1 MTGGDALRARLAAGE
16 PAYGAWCALDGVLAA
31 EVAALAG
38 FDWAC
43 ADFQHGAAGL
53 DTAAPLFQAISVAGA
68 VPLARVPGNDHW
80 LIGRALDLGAAGVI
94 VPMVNDPDE
103 ARHAVDSVRY
113 PPAGTRSFG
122 PVRSAADAGEPL
134 CIVMCETRRSVEGL
148 AEICAVDGVD
158 AVYVGPRDLAL
169 SHGLEPGTD
178 LERVIEQILA
188 TCVQA
193 GVPAG
198 IHTRSGESARGYTRA
213 GFRFA
218 AVGSDRD
225 LLARAALA
233 ELQVARG
240 GAGASAPPN
249 DGALRAVARYA

>member
-1 MTGGDALRARLAAGE
+1 VSGGDVLRTRLASGE
-16 PAYGAWCALDGVLAA
+16 GAYGAWCSLDGVLGA

-43 ADFQHGAAGL
+43 VDFQHGAASL
-53 DTAAPLFQAISVAGA
+53 DSAAAVFQAISAAGA
-68 VPLARVPGNDHW
+68 VPLARVAGNDHW
-80 LIGRALDLGAAGVI
+80 QIGRALDLGAAGVV

-103 ARHAVDSVRY
+103 ARHAVESVRY
-113 PPAGTRSFG
+113 PPLGTRSFG
-122 PVRSAADAGEPL
+122 PVRASASPGDPV
-134 CIVMCETRRSVEGL
+134 CIVMCETRRSVDGL
-148 AEICAVDGVD
+148 AQIVAVDGVD

-169 SHGLEPGTD
+169 SYGLEAGPE

-188 TCVQA
+188 TCVQS
-193 GVPAG
+193 GVPVG
-198 IHTRSGESARGYTRA
+198 IHTRSGEIARQYTDR

-233 ELQVARG
+233 ELRAARG
-240 GAGASAPPN
+240 STEAAAPAT
-249 DGALRAVARYA
+249 DGVLRAVARYA

>member
-1 MTGGDALRARLAAGE
+1 MRGGDALRTQLAAGG

-43 ADFQHGAAGL
+43 ADFQHGAASL
-53 DTAAPLFQAISVAGA
+53 DAAAPLFQAISAAGA
-68 VPLARVPGNDHW
+68 IPLARVAGNDHW
-80 LIGRALDLGAAGVI
+80 LLGRALDLGAAGVI
-94 VPMVNDPDE
+94 VPMVNDPHE
-103 ARHAVDSVRY
+103 ARHAVEAVRY
-113 PPAGTRSFG
+113 PPAGSRSFG
-122 PVRSAADAGEPL
+122 PIRASANAGEPV
-134 CIVMCETRRSVEGL
+134 CILMCETRRSVEGL
-148 AEICAVDGVD
+148 AEICAVEGVD

-169 SHGLEPGTD
+169 SYGFEPGPE
-178 LERVIEQILA
+178 LERVIGQILT

-198 IHTRSGESARGYTRA
+198 IHTRSGESARSYTGA

-233 ELQVARG
+233 ELQIARG
-240 GAGASAPPN
+240 DPAGPAPSS
-249 DGALRAVARYA
+249 DGVLRAVARYA